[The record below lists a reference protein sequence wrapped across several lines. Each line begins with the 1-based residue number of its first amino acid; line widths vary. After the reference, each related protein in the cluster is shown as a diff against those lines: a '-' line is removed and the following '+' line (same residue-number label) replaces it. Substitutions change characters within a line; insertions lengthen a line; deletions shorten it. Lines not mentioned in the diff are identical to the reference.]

1 MIDVIVVGG
10 GPAGVSA
17 AIYLKRFKLDVT
29 IIMKDHGTLGTTEHI
44 ENYYGF
50 PEPITGTELFNNGI
64 KQAKRFEIP
73 VLTEEVLS
81 IDYFDTFS
89 IKTNKGIH
97 EAKIVLLATG
107 ANRTSLRVKGFSEF
121 TGKGISFCAV
131 CDGFLYRGKR
141 IGLVGNGEFMME
153 ELEVLENFSED
164 ITVFTN
170 GLPLEV
176 VLTSAKI
183 VPSKITEIK
192 GNEVVSTVITETG
205 ETPIDVLFMAMGTP
219 SAADFAL
226 RMGAFINKNDI
237 VVDENFMTNIPGLFA
252 AGDCIGGGWLQI
264 VKAADDGSRA
274 AFSINKY
281 LRKKPM

>member
-29 IIMKDHGTLGTTEHI
+29 IIMKDYGTLGTTDHI

-50 PEPITGTELFNNGI
+50 PEPISGKELFNNGI

-81 IDYFDTFS
+81 IDYFDTFTV
-89 IKTNKGIH
+89 KTNKGSY
-97 EAKIVLLATG
+97 ESKIVLLATG
-107 ANRTSLRVKGFSEF
+107 ASRATLRVKGFSEY

-131 CDGFLYRGKR
+131 CDGFLYRGKK
-141 IGLVGNGEFMME
+141 IGVIGNGDFMLE
-153 ELEVLENFSED
+153 ELEVLENFSQD

-170 GLPLEV
+170 NMPLEKPLEHVKV
-176 VLTSAKI
+176 VENKI
-183 VPSKITEIK
+183 IEIK
-192 GNEVVSTVITETG
+192 GNDVVSSVLTENS

-237 VVDENFMTNIPGLFA
+237 VVDEQFMTNIPGLFA

-274 AFSINKY
+274 AFAINKY
-281 LRKKPM
+281 LRKKSM